1 MLYPHRLIS
10 FVCLSIF
17 SSTPL
22 IFSPKVEAQNVSV
35 SEDNSVMEIAQ
46 ATQADMLYNQ
56 MNQYMG
62 AAFQGIPV
70 FANGLGQMQTMQNE
84 QQLYTLLQQLIPIAT
99 NVAGNF
105 NQAYQIGQQLTPMI
119 PANSPYATIVQQ
131 WTLLNGQG
139 ANTFASW
146 IDTLMPMQQALQTQ
160 NVSQME
166 SAITRWR
173 YAIAQMQ
180 NAVNQTITLANGLQA
195 VTQQTNNILAS
206 YQNAQATANSV
217 NYGNDM
223 TMAEYEMMS
232 RMSNMM
238 HETNMSIIN
247 NMGSDGEWRYN
258 YSTGEDE
265 YIYY

>member
-22 IFSPKVEAQNVSV
+22 IFNPKVEAQNVPV
-35 SEDNSVMEIAQ
+35 SGDNSMMEIAQ

-70 FANGLGQMQTMQNE
+70 FANGLGQMETMQNE

-166 SAITRWR
+166 SAI
-173 YAIAQMQ
+173 AQMQ
-180 NAVNQTITLANGLQA
+180 NAVNQTIAFGNGLQA

-206 YQNAQATANSV
+206 YQNAQTTANSGS
-217 NYGNDM
+217 YGNDM

-232 RMSNMM
+232 RMSSMM
-238 HETNMSIIN
+238 HETNMSILEG
-247 NMGSDGEWRYN
+247 MGSDGEWRYN
-258 YSTGEDE
+258 YATGEDE